1 MLLCYF
7 IQYKKLKMGKS
18 MTNSDIQNLP
28 TQYEAR
34 ETEKEIYKFWED
46 NSCFRADN
54 TSQKPAYSIVIPPPN
69 VTGILH
75 MGMRL
80 MKPCRM
86 F

>member
-7 IQYKKLKMGKS
+7 IQYKKIKNGEKYD
-18 MTNSDIQNLP
+18 TNSRYSNLP

-54 TSQKPAYSIVIPPPN
+54 TSQKPAYSIVIPPR
-69 VTGILH
+69 T
-75 MGMRL
+75 
-80 MKPCRM
+80 
-86 F
+86 

>member
-54 TSQKPAYSIVIPPPN
+54 TSQ
-69 VTGILH
+69 
-75 MGMRL
+75 
-80 MKPCRM
+80 
-86 F
+86 

>member
-1 MLLCYF
+1 
-7 IQYKKLKMGKS
+7 